1 MFANKITL
9 DNSEQNS
16 LSDDNLVSEELNNFF
31 QNVTKALNIN
41 ENSYIVVFILVLVL
55 QIL

>member
-41 ENSYIVVFILVLVL
+41 ENSYIAVFILVLVL